1 LPITAG
7 WDSLTDFVV
16 EQFSFPIAN
25 VDPDIAG
32 MRVGENYNQLL

>member
-1 LPITAG
+1 MAG
-7 WDSLTDFVV
+7 WVTLTNFVV

-32 MRVGENYNQLL
+32 MRVGESYNQLL